1 VGKKSATS
9 CTRIPEKDANRSKM
23 RIQMSE
29 EDGIAAEFIMDENA
43 ITIHAKRKK
52 CKEIQYVI
60 GGCAGISYLR
70 TPRLTIKKCPQ
81 CGDDVEIFSSD
92 FEVQCNKCEFIVFN
106 DQNLCIQRCA
116 YAKDCVGS
124 TFTGY

>member
-1 VGKKSATS
+1 VGKKGATS
-9 CTRIPEKDANRSKM
+9 YTRIPEKDANRSKM
-23 RIQMSE
+23 RIHVGV
-29 EDGIAAEFIMDENA
+29 EDSMAGEFIMDENV
-43 ITIHAKRKK
+43 ITIQAKRKK

-60 GGCAGISYLR
+60 SGCAGISYLR
-70 TPRLTIKKCPQ
+70 TPTLTIKKCPQ
-81 CGDDVEIFSSD
+81 CGVDVELFSSD

-106 DQNLCIQRCA
+106 DQNLCIQWCA